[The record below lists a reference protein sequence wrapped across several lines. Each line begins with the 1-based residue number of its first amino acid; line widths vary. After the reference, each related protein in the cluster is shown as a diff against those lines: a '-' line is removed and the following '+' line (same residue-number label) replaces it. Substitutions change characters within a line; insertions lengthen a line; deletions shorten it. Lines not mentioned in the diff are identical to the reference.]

1 MYYLM
6 IAIILFE
13 PNTPGLINPRV
24 SKVLGPRKRKRITGI
39 DVKKTLIKIL
49 KSLYF
54 RLSAIYKRSI
64 GLCSSKFIKLRKN
77 TGSTESTEITESTES
92 AESAESAKSTV
103 STVSTESTEITESTE
118 FTESKEIVESTERRV
133 IKRRGEA

>member
-6 IAIILFE
+6 VAIILFE

-77 TGSTESTEITESTES
+77 TGSTESTESTAS
-92 AESAESAKSTV
+92 TESAESAKSTV
-103 STVSTESTEITESTE
+103 STVSTESTEITEITESTE
-118 FTESKEIVESTERRV
+118 FTESKEIVESTEHRV

>member
-64 GLCSSKFIKLRKN
+64 GLCSSKFIKLRKKYRKYR
-77 TGSTESTEITESTES
+77 EYRDYREYRECRECR
-92 AESAESAKSTV
+92 EC
-103 STVSTESTEITESTE
+103 
-118 FTESKEIVESTERRV
+118 KEYSEYSEYREYRDYREYRV
-133 IKRRGEA
+133 HRE

>member
-24 SKVLGPRKRKRITGI
+24 SKVLGPRKRKRIAGI

-77 TGSTESTEITESTES
+77 TGSTESKESTES
-92 AESAESAKSTV
+92 PESAESTL
-103 STVSTESTEITESTE
+103 STVSTESTESTE
-118 FTESKEIVESTERRV
+118 FTESKEIAESTEHRV

>member
-6 IAIILFE
+6 VAIILFE

-77 TGSTESTEITESTES
+77 TGSTESTESTAS
-92 AESAESAKSTV
+92 TESAESAKSTV

-118 FTESKEIVESTERRV
+118 FTESKEIVESTEHRV